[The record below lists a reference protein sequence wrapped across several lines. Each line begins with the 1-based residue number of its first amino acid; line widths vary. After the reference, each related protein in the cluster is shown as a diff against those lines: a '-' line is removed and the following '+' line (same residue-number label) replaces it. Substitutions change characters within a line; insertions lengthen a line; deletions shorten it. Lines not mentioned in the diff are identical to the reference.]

1 MITATQEKKLIERI
15 KGLSEIEFASVIREI
30 ADHVETNKLDQII
43 KKEFNLD
50 YSEEVNDI
58 QNECDELQDEAN
70 DLRYKLE
77 HYEEIETIVD
87 SVMDVEEWE
96 EGGFDKLK
104 EAIVKIKAE
113 L

>member
-30 ADHVETNKLDQII
+30 ADHVETNKLDHII
-43 KKEFNLD
+43 KKE
-50 YSEEVNDI
+50 
-58 QNECDELQDEAN
+58 
-70 DLRYKLE
+70 LE

-104 EAIVKIKAE
+104 HAIVKIKAE

>member
-15 KGLSEIEFASVIREI
+15 KGLSEIES
-30 ADHVETNKLDQII
+30 
-43 KKEFNLD
+43 
-50 YSEEVNDI
+50 
-58 QNECDELQDEAN
+58 
-70 DLRYKLE
+70 
-77 HYEEIETIVD
+77 IVD

-104 EAIVKIKAE
+104 EAIVKIKDE